1 MTLQSSGEIKLSQI
15 AGEFGFNQNS
25 TSTPNRVSLG
35 DFRKH
40 NFTTNGGNYPLTLGD
55 LTFNSLDATSGG
67 SVPTGSSPIS
77 LTDFYGTKLQTVVNY
92 FGSGFGGFRQN
103 AKSRY
108 DVNVNPQDTDPS
120 ASDVVVVGN
129 YKSRPISSADTK
141 VHIHVNQLMGS
152 EKNNV
157 NHCALRTG
165 SWDANTIL
173 HVDVGGNGRISGAGG
188 NGGDGSEASGSGSPG
203 GDGSSGLGIEYDPT
217 TVTVAS
223 GGFIQAGFA
232 GGGGGG
238 GGFDTD
244 KEADRTASG
253 GGGGGGAGHPFG
265 AGGAAGEG
273 ATQIGNGP
281 AGNPGNLL
289 SGGTGGESTNN
300 DGEAT
305 GGEGG
310 DGGDRAGNAGGGD
323 QGTGGEGS
331 TSAGGLAG
339 AQGAA
344 IRRNSGFTVNI
355 DATSLTRVFGS
366 DSATNVQ

>member
-1 MTLQSSGEIKLSQI
+1 MTLQSSGEISLKNI
-15 AGEFGFNQNS
+15 ANEFGYTESNG
-25 TSTPNRVSLG
+25 TTTKLG
-35 DFRKH
+35 SYR
-40 NFTTNGGNYPLTLGD
+40 TTNGQGNFPVSFGALQ
-55 LTFNSLDATSGG
+55 FNSIDARTGG
-67 SVPTGSSPIS
+67 SVPTGSSQIAFS
-77 LTDFYGTKLQTVVNY
+77 DFYGTKLHTIVNFYSGSTENRKVAKDKYNSGDSSKVQT
-92 FGSGFGGFRQN
+92 
-103 AKSRY
+103 
-108 DVNVNPQDTDPS
+108 
-120 ASDVVVVGN
+120 VGN
-129 YKSRPISSADTK
+129 YRTPPSDSSGTK
-141 VHIHVNQLMGS
+141 VHIHVNKTLGS
-152 EKNNV
+152 EKTRV
-157 NHCALRTG
+157 EHCALRTG
-165 SWDANTIL
+165 LWDATTDL
-173 HVDVGGNGRISGAGG
+173 QVDVGGSGRISGAGG
-188 NGGDGSEASGSGSPG
+188 NGGRGSVNSGTG
-203 GDGSSGLGIEYDPT
+203 GDGGDGTSGLGVQYSPT

-289 SGGTGGESTNN
+289 SGGTGGGSTNN

-310 DGGDRAGNAGGGD
+310 DGGDRNGNAQGGD